1 MSKRR
6 LLKNFVQ
13 DQYNHERGKSTALLS
28 NVNYIYN
35 IYVYIYIYRILSCYF
50 SLALQKIPGVLV
62 LIAT

>member
-13 DQYNHERGKSTALLS
+13 DLYNHERGKSTALLS

-35 IYVYIYIYRILSCYF
+35 IYVYIYRILSCYF